1 MALLYEKEDKV
12 VTITLNR
19 PDAMNSFDLE
29 QLTEFHEALVK
40 YQDDNDAWVAIITG
54 AGDKAFSAGADLK
67 KLVPALLEGG
77 LVVPPNIMKGMDIYK
92 PFIAAVNGLAFGGGM
107 ELVLACDIRIAAE
120 HATFGLPEVR
130 WSIMPG
136 WGGTQRLPRM
146 VPSAMAAQLLLVGD
160 SISAQEAYRIG
171 LVNEVVGAAELLA
184 TARRWADRIVQNGPL
199 AVWASKQ
206 AMNKGI
212 NMTLDEGLKL
222 EDLILEGLTATED
235 AKEGPRA
242 FVDKRKPEFKLR

>member
-1 MALLYEKEDKV
+1 MALLYEKEDKI